1 MFDLPKFGRGISL
14 ARVDA
19 LLDACGVDR
28 ACLAAR
34 SIVVTGSNGK
44 GSTCAFLSHIAMRA
58 GLRVGTFTSPHLLRI
73 NERFRLDWCEI
84 DDHEMQALARDV
96 SEQVRALEGR
106 FGQGTFGAFE
116 AQFVAAALWFQR
128 QNADLCVFEAGI
140 GGRLDATRLVRAPV
154 TVLASVDLEHTTL
167 LGSQIDLIALD
178 KSDACAAGGTIVH
191 GENLV
196 PLEDLLSTY
205 ARLREITPLF
215 VGRDAQVSEV
225 HIDACYMRFSL
236 RTSFGDFADLVMPLQ
251 GRFQAGNAACAALA
265 FRVWLD
271 KSHRAVTPG
280 MFEKA
285 LRDGLAATRWPGRL
299 ETIWHDPLVVI
310 DVGHSPDAIRQAA
323 DGLFEA
329 FGQENWL
336 LVAGVSA
343 DKNATDMLAILK
355 ARFRLVLCTQA
366 HHKGRDAQDVAALLR
381 DLPGEA
387 EIDVEPDIAAA
398 AHRAIAIARERR
410 LRVFVAGGLFVA
422 VEFAQ
427 AVRGGDPRELR
438 FL

>member
-28 ACLAAR
+28 ARLAAR

-84 DDHEMQALARDV
+84 GDDAMQALARDV
-96 SEQVRALEGR
+96 SAEVRALEGR
-106 FGQGTFGAFE
+106 FCHGTFGAFE

-128 QNADLCVFEAGI
+128 RDADLCVFEAGI
-140 GGRLDATRLVRAPV
+140 GGRLDATRLVRASV
-154 TVLASVDLEHTTL
+154 TVLASIDLEHTAL
-167 LGSQIDLIALD
+167 LGSQLDLIALD

-191 GENLV
+191 GENLL
-196 PLEDLLSTY
+196 PLQELLSTY
-205 ARLREITPLF
+205 VRLRDIRPLF
-215 VGRDAQVSEV
+215 IGRDAEVSDV
-225 HIDACYMRFSL
+225 QIGPLHMRFSL
-236 RTSFGDFADLVMPLQ
+236 HTSFMDFTDLVTPLQ

-265 FRVWLD
+265 LGAWLSR
-271 KSHRAVTPG
+271 SHHAVTPA

-285 LRDGLAATRWPGRL
+285 LRDGLAATQWPGRL
-299 ETIWHDPLVVI
+299 ETIAHDPLVVI
-310 DVGHSPDAIRQAA
+310 DVGHSPDAIEQAA
-323 DGLFEA
+323 NGLFEA
-329 FGQENWL
+329 FGHENWL

-343 DKNATDMLAILK
+343 DKNATYMLAILK
-355 ARFRLVLCTQA
+355 ARFPFILCTQA
-366 HHKGRDAQDVAALLR
+366 HHKGRDAQEVAGLLR

-398 AHRAIAIARERR
+398 AQRSVDIARERG
-410 LRVFVAGGLFVA
+410 LRIFVAGGLFAA

-427 AVRGGDPRELR
+427 ALRGKEPRALQ